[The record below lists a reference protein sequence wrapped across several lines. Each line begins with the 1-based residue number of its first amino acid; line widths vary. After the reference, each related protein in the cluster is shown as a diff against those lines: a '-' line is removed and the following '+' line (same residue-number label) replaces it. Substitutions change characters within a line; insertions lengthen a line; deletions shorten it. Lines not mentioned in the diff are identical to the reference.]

1 MIKAIRHYEAVA
13 KCGHVSARHNL
24 CIFEYK
30 SGNSGLALQH
40 LQISARFGLF
50 EKSLKLVK
58 GFFVKG
64 IATKADYASST
75 NTRTDR
81 ETFMLKLF
89 RLKASTPR
97 SGWRRCD
104 RSSCE

>member
-1 MIKAIRHYEAVA
+1 MA
-13 KCGHVSARHNL
+13 K
-24 CIFEYK
+24 
-30 SGNSGLALQH
+30 
-40 LQISARFGLF
+40 FGLF

-89 RLKASTPR
+89 RLNSKYSPFRLAQMR
-97 SGWRRCD
+97 QIFL
-104 RSSCE
+104 